1 MNLTPI
7 LRRLW
12 LRAGGVAADAAY
24 AQRLV
29 MTRRLAMDSYS
40 PNPDALPGTYQEF
53 LARTSHPL
61 WREPSA
67 RRRLAGASVR

>member
-1 MNLTPI
+1 MNLTRT

-12 LRAGGVAADAAY
+12 RQAGDAAADAAY
-24 AQRLV
+24 ARRLV
-29 MTRRLAMDSYS
+29 VTRQLALDSYA
-40 PNPDALPGTYQEF
+40 PDPDALPCSYQEF

-67 RRRLAGASVR
+67 SRRLAGGSVR